1 MSDCGLTNLAVCLP
15 EKFFEYI
22 VTIVNAPLE
31 ALLRLV
37 KNLLSEPVNVSLFH
51 SFWAIIIYIISIFYG
66 LFFLF
71 AGFNFMISGY
81 NAEKREN
88 AKVWMRNVVLM
99 VLFVQASYIIYSLII
114 ELNSLLTI
122 GVINMIDPN
131 FFLLSVDNFASIG
144 MQLMNY
150 TLYLIVLV
158 ITSVL
163 LGMRYLFVSI
173 GVVLFPFAMFFY
185 FIPPLQTY
193 GKMILNVL
201 LVGIFVTFFCSII
214 LFGASMLSTLAVF
227 QNFKIILATMAFLSI
242 DGLMIFLIIFALI
255 KSAFAILHS
264 DVGKTVVSAV
274 KYLV

>member
-15 EKFFEYI
+15 EKFFEYLI
-22 VTIVNAPLE
+22 TIVNAPLE

-114 ELNSLLTI
+114 ELNSLLTM

-242 DGLMIFLIIFALI
+242 DGLMIFIIIFALI

-264 DVGKTVVSAV
+264 DVGKTVISAV